1 MKIYRHNI
9 KRYKNMED
17 HLNHEKPILI
27 EIMMYKEY
35 NEIKK
40 DIPSNELEKEIENL
54 VKDLEDWFN
63 EEDK

>member
-1 MKIYRHNI
+1 
-9 KRYKNMED
+9 MED

-40 DIPSNELEKEIENL
+40 DISSNELEKEIENL

-63 EEDK
+63 EEDE

>member
-1 MKIYRHNI
+1 MKIYPHNI
-9 KRYKNMED
+9 QRYKNMED

-63 EEDK
+63 EEDE